1 MIGAFLGYSRDALAS
16 IGAACVTGSVL
27 TVALLHRRGRIE
39 DRRDA
44 EMAAFLDELDEKER
58 D

>member
-1 MIGAFLGYSRDALAS
+1 MTTFLGYARDALAVL
-16 IGAACVTGSVL
+16 GALCLTGSVL
-27 TVALLHRRGRIE
+27 TVAFLHRRGRVE

-44 EMAAFLDELDEKER
+44 ELAAFLDGLNEKER

>member
-1 MIGAFLGYSRDALAS
+1 MTATLGYARDALAV
-16 IGAACVTGSVL
+16 IGALCITGSVL
-27 TVALLHRRGRIE
+27 TVAFLHRRGRIE

-44 EMAAFLDELDEKER
+44 EMTAFLDGLNEKER

>member
-1 MIGAFLGYSRDALAS
+1 MTAILGYGRDVCA
-16 IGAACVTGSVL
+16 IGFLLCLTFSAL

-39 DRRDA
+39 DQRDA
-44 EMAAFLDELDEKER
+44 ELAAFLDELNEKER